1 MTRILVVRLGS
12 LGDIV
17 HAIPAVTAI
26 RRQWPSAR
34 LDWAV
39 APEYRDLAGMVR
51 GVDHVVPVDTRALVG
66 PSGILTAIR
75 ALRGVGYD
83 AVVDLQG
90 LLKSAVLARLAGG
103 RRTLGFNRRD
113 LREPAAA
120 LLYTETVDVS
130 FAAHVVDKGLALAG
144 RLGCTDLAREF
155 PLSFP
160 DAPDVRALVERT
172 APAGYALL
180 NPGAAWPNKRW
191 PVERF
196 GELAIRLHAER
207 GLRGVVL
214 WGPGERHRAEA
225 VVAASGGTAE
235 IAPPTSLP
243 VIAVLGRHAR
253 LVVAGDT
260 GPLHL
265 AAAAGAPAVAL
276 FGPTRA
282 ERSGPWAEGDAAV
295 SRVDQCACVNQRQCR
310 RAEPCIE
317 TIGVDEVLVAAMAR
331 LDRAAA
337 RRPA

>member
-17 HAIPAVTAI
+17 HAIPAVAAI
-26 RRQWPSAR
+26 RRQWPSVR

-39 APEYRDLAGMVR
+39 APEYRDLVGMVL
-51 GVDHVVPVDTRALVG
+51 GVDHVVPVDTRAWTG
-66 PSGILTAIR
+66 PAGIVTALR
-75 ALRGVGYD
+75 ALRLVGYD
-83 AVVDLQG
+83 AVLDLQG
-90 LLKSAVLARLAGG
+90 LLKSAVLARLVGG
-103 RRTLGFNRRD
+103 RRTLGFSRRD

-120 LLYTETVDVS
+120 RFYTDTVDVS
-130 FAAHVVDKGLALAG
+130 QAAHVIDKGLALAG
-144 RLGCTDLAREF
+144 RLGCTNLARAF
-155 PLSFP
+155 PLSVP

-207 GLRGVVL
+207 GLRGVVM
-214 WGPGERHRAEA
+214 WGPGERSRAEA

-235 IAPPTSLP
+235 VAPPTTFP
-243 VIAVLGRHAR
+243 VMAALGRHAR
-253 LVVAGDT
+253 LVVSGDT

-282 ERSGPWAEGDAAV
+282 ERNGPWAEGDLSI
-295 SRVDQCACVNQRQCR
+295 SRVDQCECVYERQCR
-310 RAEPCIE
+310 RREPCID
-317 TIGVDEVLVAAMAR
+317 TIGVDEVVATAKVR
-331 LDRAAA
+331 LDRAATA
-337 RRPA
+337 RPE